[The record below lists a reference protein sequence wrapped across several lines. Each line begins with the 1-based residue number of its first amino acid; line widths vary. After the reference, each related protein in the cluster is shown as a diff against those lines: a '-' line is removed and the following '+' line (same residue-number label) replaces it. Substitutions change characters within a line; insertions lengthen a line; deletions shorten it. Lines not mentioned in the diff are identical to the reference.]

1 MNNNEKKGK
10 LAVISGFSGAGKGTI
25 MNRLVAEKEDY
36 VLSVSMTT
44 RKPRKGE
51 KEGISYFFVTKEEF
65 VKKLH
70 EDRILEH
77 NIYNGNYYGT
87 PREFVDRNLREG
99 RNVLLEIDVNGGEQI
114 LKKYPDAVLIFV
126 VTPSAEIL
134 EQRLAGRGTEEPEVV
149 TQRLRVAL
157 EEIKKIPQYR
167 YLIVNDDLERAV
179 QEIDMLIQKE
189 PENPVSAD
197 RRAEFTGQFE
207 RELENI
213 IARRTESVL
222 K

>member
-1 MNNNEKKGK
+1 MNNSGRKGK

-25 MNRLVAEKEDY
+25 MDRLVAEKKDY

-51 KEGISYFFVTKEEF
+51 REGISYFFVTKEEF
-65 VKKLH
+65 IRKMD
-70 EDRILEH
+70 EDKILEH

-87 PREFVDRNLREG
+87 PREFVDRNLAEG

-114 LKKYPDAVLIFV
+114 LGKYPDAVLIFV
-126 VTPSAEIL
+126 VTPSAGVL
-134 EQRLAGRGTEEPEVV
+134 EQRLEGRGTEESAVV

-157 EEIKKIPQYR
+157 EEIKKIPEYR
-167 YLIVNDDLERAV
+167 YLIVNDDLEKAV
-179 QEIDMLIQKE
+179 QEIDMLIRKE
-189 PENPVSAD
+189 PENPVSD
-197 RRAEFTGQFE
+197 ERRSEFTGRFE

>member
-1 MNNNEKKGK
+1 M
-10 LAVISGFSGAGKGTI
+10 ISGFSGAGKGTI
-25 MNRLVAEKEDY
+25 MDRLVAEKEDY

-65 VKKLH
+65 IRKMD
-70 EDRILEH
+70 EDKILEH

-87 PREFVDRNLREG
+87 PREFVDRNLADG

-114 LKKYPDAVLIFV
+114 LRKYPDAVLIFV
-126 VTPSAEIL
+126 VTPSAGIL
-134 EQRLAGRGTEEPEVV
+134 EQRLEGRGTEEPAVV

-157 EEIKKIPQYR
+157 EEIKKIPEYR
-167 YLIVNDDLERAV
+167 YLIVNDDIEKAV
-179 QEIDMLIQKE
+179 QEIDVLIRTE
-189 PENPVSAD
+189 PEDPVSD
-197 RRAEFTGQFE
+197 ERRAEFTGRFE

-213 IARRTESVL
+213 IARRTETVL

>member
-1 MNNNEKKGK
+1 MNNSERKGK

-25 MNRLVAEKEDY
+25 MDRLVAGKKDY

-51 KEGISYFFVTKEEF
+51 REGISYFFVTKEEF
-65 VKKLH
+65 IRKMD
-70 EDRILEH
+70 EDKILEH

-87 PREFVDRNLREG
+87 PREFVDRNLAEG

-114 LKKYPDAVLIFV
+114 LGKYPDAVLIFV
-126 VTPSAEIL
+126 VTPSAEVL
-134 EQRLAGRGTEEPEVV
+134 EQRLEGRGTEESAVV

-157 EEIKKIPQYR
+157 EEIKKIPEYR
-167 YLIVNDDLERAV
+167 YLIVNDDLEKAV
-179 QEIDMLIQKE
+179 QEIDMLIRKE
-189 PENPVSAD
+189 PENPVSD
-197 RRAEFTGQFE
+197 ERRSEFTGRFE

>member
-1 MNNNEKKGK
+1 MNNSERKGK

-25 MNRLVAEKEDY
+25 MDRLVAEKKDY

-51 KEGISYFFVTKEEF
+51 REGISYFFVTKEEF
-65 VKKLH
+65 IRKMD
-70 EDRILEH
+70 EDKILEH

-87 PREFVDRNLREG
+87 PREFVDRNLAEG

-114 LKKYPDAVLIFV
+114 LGKYPDAVLIFV
-126 VTPSAEIL
+126 VTPSAEVL
-134 EQRLAGRGTEEPEVV
+134 EQRLEGRGTEESAVV

-157 EEIKKIPQYR
+157 EEIKKIPEYR
-167 YLIVNDDLERAV
+167 YLIVNDDLEKAV
-179 QEIDMLIQKE
+179 QEIDMLIRKE
-189 PENPVSAD
+189 PENPVSD
-197 RRAEFTGQFE
+197 ERRSEFTGRFE